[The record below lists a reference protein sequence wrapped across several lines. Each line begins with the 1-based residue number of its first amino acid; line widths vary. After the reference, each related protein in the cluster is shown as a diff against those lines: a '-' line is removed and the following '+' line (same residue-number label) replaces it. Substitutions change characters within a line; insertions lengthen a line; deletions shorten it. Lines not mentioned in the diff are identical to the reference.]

1 MMVSRIR
8 NQNNKTKMSKAI
20 KQTASASAAALV
32 IVGFPMGVF
41 AGLCFILSK

>member
-8 NQNNKTKMSKAI
+8 NQKEKMSKAI

-32 IVGFPMGVF
+32 VIGFPMGVF